1 MRVALPVSLLV
12 LLVGCATQQAP
23 VAPAGTTLAATDKPA
38 ATTLDEAR
46 RLGYRIVSEDGRT
59 LYCRDSRDLG
69 SHIRKQTTC
78 LTEEEMVAAREAAQR
93 NFDNMK
99 KFQTPPQGLEG
110 GRGGG

>member
-1 MRVALPVSLLV
+1 MRSALLV
-12 LLVGCATQQAP
+12 SVLMSLVGCATQQAP
-23 VAPAGTTLAATDKPA
+23 VVPAGTTLAPTDKPA

-46 RLGYRIVSEDGRT
+46 KLGYRVVNEDGQT

-69 SHIRKQTTC
+69 SHIRKETTC
-78 LTEEEMVAAREAAQR
+78 LTEDEMVAAREAAQR